1 MNLVSLAL
9 RRPGTI
15 VVLVLASVLAG
26 LLAIQRMPRD
36 IFPDLGVPLITAP
49 AVIAILVTSALA
61 KTQRNLS
68 PAG

>member
-9 RRPGTI
+9 RRPDTI

-26 LLAIQRMPRD
+26 LLTIQRMPRD